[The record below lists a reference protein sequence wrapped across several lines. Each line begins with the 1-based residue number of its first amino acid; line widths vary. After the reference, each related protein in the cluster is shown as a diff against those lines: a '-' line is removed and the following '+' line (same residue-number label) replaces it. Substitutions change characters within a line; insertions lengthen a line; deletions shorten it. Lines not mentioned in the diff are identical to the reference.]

1 MKQTRCLSSHFLFPI
16 EQSLFSPFIL
26 QHRQM
31 HVENP
36 RLTTSSPNPTAKMS
50 LSIQDRS
57 PLHNTKTSIPNL
69 GLGVYQLY
77 GQACQKA
84 VLAALESGYRHID
97 SAQLYRNESDV
108 GAAVQQSGVKR
119 QDVFL
124 TTKIR
129 QSAGGFD
136 KSYQSVVESIEKVGG
151 KNGYVDLFL
160 IHVPGTGRE
169 TREELWKVLEKV
181 YGEGRAKAIGV
192 SNYRP
197 QHIDE
202 MKEYANIWPPHVNQV
217 EVCARRG
224 RALLSPSTPPP
235 VICRRCLAVP
245 IWLTCSSLL
254 PAPSVVPAAG
264 HRAILQ
270 GQQHCRGG
278 VQPSVV
284 R

>member
-1 MKQTRCLSSHFLFPI
+1 
-16 EQSLFSPFIL
+16 
-26 QHRQM
+26 
-31 HVENP
+31 
-36 RLTTSSPNPTAKMS
+36 MS

-69 GLGVYQLY
+69 GFGVYQLY
-77 GQACQKA
+77 GQACQEA

-151 KNGYVDLFL
+151 KDGYVDLFL

-181 YGEGRAKAIGV
+181 YDEGRAKAIGV

-202 MKEYANIWPPHVNQV
+202 MKEYAKIWPPHVNQV
-217 EVCARRG
+217 ELHPWCQQQDIVQYCKDNSIVVAAYSPLSCGDHLNDPTLATVASKYKKSPAQILIRYALQKGWVPLPKSDNPERIKQNADVFDFTLSDEDMKTLDGLDRG
-224 RALLSPSTPPP
+224 KAGALF
-235 VICRRCLAVP
+235 
-245 IWLTCSSLL
+245 
-254 PAPSVVPAAG
+254 PANVK
-264 HRAILQ
+264 
-270 GQQHCRGG
+270 
-278 VQPSVV
+278 
-284 R
+284 